1 MEAASPAPHDCGRS
15 FRFLVLPVTR
25 PLAFCLTLCLVGFQL
40 GPVRAADLVV
50 TLVSATSPAAPFSDA
65 TLIISTAPGANCTI
79 VILYK
84 SGPSRAKD
92 LAPQLAN
99 GAGRLQD
106 HAGSVAHRAD
116 VCEELRRH
124 KARFQTWSP
133 EVALAEMH
141 AEGRRIKALNA
152 QQS

>member
-1 MEAASPAPHDCGRS
+1 MYERRSMEAASPAPHDCGRS
-15 FRFLVLPVTR
+15 FRFLVLPVAR
-25 PLAFCLTLCLVGFQL
+25 PLAFCLTLCLGGFQL

-84 SGPSRAKD
+84 SGPSRPKD

-99 GAGRLQD
+99 GAGKLDVACRLQD
-106 HAGSVAHRAD
+106 HAGSVAHRGD
-116 VCEELRRH
+116 VCE
-124 KARFQTWSP
+124 
-133 EVALAEMH
+133 
-141 AEGRRIKALNA
+141 GRRPR
-152 QQS
+152 